1 MSQKWLVWSVIPLV
15 LVLFLGCPKKG
26 PDTAPEPPAVE
37 TTPTPPAA
45 EEVEEPEAPE
55 AMDQEEEDPLDSE
68 DMREVNS
75 EAMRQGFEPNVYF
88 DFDKSNL
95 RPEAREALTGNARWL
110 REHTQF
116 VVTIEGHCDERG
128 TNEYNLA
135 LGERR
140 ANAAKDYMVSLNV
153 DPGRFRTISYGEERP
168 VCTQSDE
175 ACWQRNRRAHMIIT
189 GRR

>member
-1 MSQKWLVWSVIPLV
+1 MSQKWLVWTVIPLV
-15 LVLFLGCPKKG
+15 FVLFLGCPKKQ
-26 PDTAPEPPAVE
+26 PEAPPEPPVE
-37 TTPTPPAA
+37 TTPTPPPA

-55 AMDQEEEDPLDSE
+55 PMDQEEQDPLESE

-75 EAMRQGFEPNVYF
+75 EAIRQGFEPNVYF
-88 DFDKSNL
+88 DFDRSNL
-95 RPEAREALTGNARWL
+95 RAEAREALTGNARWL
-110 REHTQF
+110 RQHPEF
-116 VVTIEGHCDERG
+116 IVTIEGHCDERG

-140 ANAAKDYMVSLNV
+140 ANAAQDYMVSLNV
-153 DPGRFRTISYGEERP
+153 EPGRFRTISYGEERP

-175 ACWQRNRRAHMIIT
+175 ACWQRNRRAHMVIT